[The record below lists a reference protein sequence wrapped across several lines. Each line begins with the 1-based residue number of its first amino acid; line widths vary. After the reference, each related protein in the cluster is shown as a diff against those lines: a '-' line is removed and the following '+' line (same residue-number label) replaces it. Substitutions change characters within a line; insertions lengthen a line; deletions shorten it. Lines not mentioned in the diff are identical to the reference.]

1 MDIKGETNR
10 NKLIIGD
17 FNTPLTSIDRSSR
30 HIITKASEI
39 LNGKIEQSDLIDVF
53 RTWYLKNAKYTI
65 FSGAHRKF
73 SKIDCILGHKT
84 SLNKF
89 KRVKVTQTVF
99 SDHNG
104 IN

>member
-53 RTWYLKNAKYTI
+53 RT
-65 FSGAHRKF
+65 
-73 SKIDCILGHKT
+73 
-84 SLNKF
+84 
-89 KRVKVTQTVF
+89 
-99 SDHNG
+99 
-104 IN
+104 

>member
-1 MDIKGETNR
+1 MDIKGEANR
-10 NKLIIGD
+10 NKLIVGD
-17 FNTPLTSIDRSSR
+17 FNTPLTSMDRSSR

-39 LNGKIEQSDLIDVF
+39 LNDKIEQSDLIDVF
-53 RTWYLKNAKYTI
+53 RTLYLKNTKYTF

-89 KRVKVTQTVF
+89 KR
-99 SDHNG
+99 
-104 IN
+104 I